1 MKKKYSAFLTAGCL
15 SILIFSLSCQKEK
28 ALWKGKI
35 EKENGVMVVKNP
47 DEPIS
52 KDNILFLEEDLTI
65 KGGDIENEERMFRDV
80 RTLDVDEAGN
90 IYVLDEAA
98 GNVKIFD
105 KNGEFL
111 RSFGKKGQGPGETQ
125 LPISLVITPQ
135 REILINDMFRRALLF
150 FDLEGRYLRQV
161 SIADQFLFFGPM
173 MTSRGEMIACRT
185 IPGEAPVTE
194 LVKLTADLKPLVTYA
209 SIPGEKPPA
218 INIFTAQSLTN
229 LRWIV
234 TPEDEIIWN
243 DTANPKYELN
253 ICRGDGKLIKKI
265 IREYSAVALTS
276 AERDKLMD
284 KVFKDPEARQQWD
297 VKFPNSYPP
306 ISGLSCD
313 DEGRIFAKRYSA
325 VGREEAGE
333 YYDIFDEQGRYI
345 AEILLQ
351 IAPMVMK
358 KGNLYTI
365 VEDEAGL
372 KAVKRYKMNWT
383 PGPVGKIS

>member
-1 MKKKYSAFLTAGCL
+1 
-15 SILIFSLSCQKEK
+15 
-28 ALWKGKI
+28 
-35 EKENGVMVVKNP
+35 MVVKNP

-52 KDNILFLEEDLTI
+52 KDNILFLEKDLTI

-135 REILINDMFRRALLF
+135 KEILINDMFRRALLF
-150 FDLEGRYLRQV
+150 FDLEDRYLRQV

-185 IPGEAPVTE
+185 VPGEAPVTE

-229 LRWIV
+229 L
-234 TPEDEIIWN
+234 
-243 DTANPKYELN
+243 
-253 ICRGDGKLIKKI
+253 
-265 IREYSAVALTS
+265 
-276 AERDKLMD
+276 
-284 KVFKDPEARQQWD
+284 
-297 VKFPNSYPP
+297 
-306 ISGLSCD
+306 
-313 DEGRIFAKRYSA
+313 IFAKRYSA

-345 AEILLQ
+345 AEILLH